1 LTAMI
6 LLRLLCTMTGL
17 SLALGECVQGL
28 IHNHAGMF
36 TECFWLTIAA
46 LWLAVE
52 DHRALL
58 ERFS

>member
-1 LTAMI
+1 
-6 LLRLLCTMTGL
+6 MTGL

>member
-1 LTAMI
+1 MV

-17 SLALGECVQGL
+17 SLALGEGMQGL
-28 IHNHAGMF
+28 MDNDAAMF
-36 TECFWLTIAA
+36 AESFWLTIAA